1 MFFSLFGLTPPSP
14 SHEWEYGESNV
25 AFHIGSLTIDW
36 YGVFVSIGFI
46 LAIVL
51 ALIKL
56 KFWYKIKT
64 DPFYYYCLMGIP
76 LAIIGAR
83 FWSCCINDASWSTF
97 WRIWEGGLAI
107 QGGVVLDV
115 LLALW
120 WFPFILKNPKYHV
133 RDILLS
139 PEQPAVR
146 QVSMWLYADAILP
159 CILIGQV
166 IGRWGNYFNQ
176 ELYGAII
183 TPTDGNM
190 WYLNFLSKV
199 LPYMYIADS
208 GKFGYLNYTQ
218 PLFLYESM
226 LNFLGLILIYV
237 VMEFIPKIKAGTIG
251 ITYMAWYS
259 TIRLSLEGL
268 RAPTYRFDPT
278 DPTGLNGAT
287 YIMCSIWLGLSVILI
302 VLNQCNVIPKTRKY
316 RCKFLLWESFIY
328 FWSSLF
334 NNISI
339 STKERKRKNL
349 SEKIKEPWVDVQKIN
364 IILNKTEGRLNYA
377 YQKRSNIKARYE
389 KVKNS
394 YARANI
400 NYLYYLGK

>member
-14 SHEWEYGESNV
+14 SHEWEDGVSNV

-36 YGVFVSIGFI
+36 YGIFVTIGFI
-46 LAIVL
+46 LAITL

-56 KFWYKIKT
+56 KFWYKINT
-64 DPFYYYCLMGIP
+64 DAFYYYCLMGIP

-83 FWSCCINDASWSTF
+83 FWSCCIGDASWSRF

-107 QGGVVLDV
+107 QGGVVFDV

-120 WFPFILKNPKYHV
+120 WFPFILKKPKYHV

-139 PEQPAVR
+139 PEQPVVR
-146 QVSMWLYADAILP
+146 QVSMWLYADAVLP
-159 CILIGQV
+159 CILIGQI

-176 ELYGAII
+176 EVYGNII
-183 TPTDGNM
+183 APTEGNM
-190 WYLNFLSKV
+190 WFLNFLSNV
-199 LPYMYIADS
+199 LPYMYINGS
-208 GKFGYLNYTQ
+208 SISPCYLNYAQ

-268 RAPTYRFDPT
+268 RAPDYHYKP
-278 DPTGLNGAT
+278 T
-287 YIMCSIWLGLSVILI
+287 YIMCGIWLGLSIILI

-316 RCKFLLWESFIY
+316 RCKCFLWESFIY

-349 SEKIKEPWVDVQKIN
+349 SEKIKEPEVDVQKIN

-394 YARANI
+394 YVRTNI

>member
-14 SHEWEYGESNV
+14 SHEWEDGVSNV

-36 YGVFVSIGFI
+36 YGIFVTIGFI
-46 LAIVL
+46 LAITL

-56 KFWYKIKT
+56 KFWYKINT
-64 DPFYYYCLMGIP
+64 DAFYYYCLMGIP

-83 FWSCCINDASWSTF
+83 FWSCCIGDASWSRF

-107 QGGVVLDV
+107 QGGVVFDV

-120 WFPFILKNPKYHV
+120 WFPFILKKPKYHV

-139 PEQPAVR
+139 PEQPVVR
-146 QVSMWLYADAILP
+146 QVSMWLYADAVLP
-159 CILIGQV
+159 CILIGQI

-176 ELYGAII
+176 EVYGNII
-183 TPTDGNM
+183 APTEGNM
-190 WYLNFLSKV
+190 WFLNFLSNV
-199 LPYMYIADS
+199 LPYMYINGS
-208 GKFGYLNYTQ
+208 SISPCYLNYAQ

-268 RAPTYRFDPT
+268 RAPDYHYKP
-278 DPTGLNGAT
+278 T
-287 YIMCSIWLGLSVILI
+287 YIMCGIWLGLSIILI

-349 SEKIKEPWVDVQKIN
+349 SEKIKEPKVDDQKIN

-394 YARANI
+394 YARTNI

>member
-14 SHEWEYGESNV
+14 SHEWEDGVSNV
-25 AFHIGSLTIDW
+25 AFHIGNLTIDW
-36 YGVFVSIGFI
+36 YGIFVTIGFI
-46 LAIVL
+46 LAITLV
-51 ALIKL
+51 LIKL
-56 KFWYKIKT
+56 KFWYKINT
-64 DPFYYYCLMGIP
+64 DAFYYYCLMGIP

-83 FWSCCINDASWSTF
+83 FWSCCIGDASWSRF

-107 QGGVVLDV
+107 QGGVVFDV

-120 WFPFILKNPKYHV
+120 WFPFILKKPRYHV

-139 PEQPAVR
+139 PEQPVVR
-146 QVSMWLYADAILP
+146 QVSMWLYADAVLP
-159 CILIGQV
+159 CILIGQI

-176 ELYGAII
+176 EVYGNII
-183 TPTDGNM
+183 APTEGNM
-190 WYLNFLSKV
+190 WFLNFLSNV
-199 LPYMYIADS
+199 LPYMYINGS
-208 GKFGYLNYTQ
+208 SISPCYLNYAQ

-268 RAPTYRFDPT
+268 RAPDYHYKP
-278 DPTGLNGAT
+278 T
-287 YIMCSIWLGLSVILI
+287 YIMCGIWLGLSIILI
-302 VLNQCNVIPKTRKY
+302 VLNQCNIIPKTRKY
-316 RCKFLLWESFIY
+316 RCKFFLWESFIY

-349 SEKIKEPWVDVQKIN
+349 SEKIKEPEVDVQKIN

-394 YARANI
+394 YARTNI